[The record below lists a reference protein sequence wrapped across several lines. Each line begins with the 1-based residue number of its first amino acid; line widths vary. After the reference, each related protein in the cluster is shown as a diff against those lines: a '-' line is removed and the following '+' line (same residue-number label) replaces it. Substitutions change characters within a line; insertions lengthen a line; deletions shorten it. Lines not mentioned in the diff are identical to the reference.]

1 MNLYLYIK
9 IKRSAPKLA
18 ETLATTG
25 LERGALLFYDLP
37 HLRPTYAGT
46 LATTG
51 LERGALN
58 IKNGAH
64 LFTKCPIFDN
74 WQSFHHRATTYTL
87 NAGQLNTHCNALH
100 ALHAPQRTTTPYTHC
115 NALHAPQRPTRTTT
129 HHNALQRPT
138 VPLLTNQKQQT
149 KKSLARWYLA
159 RR

>member
-115 NALHAPQRPTRTTT
+115 NALHAPQRPTRTATT
-129 HHNALQRPT
+129 T
-138 VPLLTNQKQQT
+138 
-149 KKSLARWYLA
+149 
-159 RR
+159 RRIPHTP